1 MFWDLPGTQRYLAAA
16 VESLRRG
23 RHVLLV
29 LPDIR
34 RDESLVPR
42 LLEGVRL
49 SGDGELTPLCG
60 AHEAV
65 DPLGWVVE
73 QFGLPCHTVATVGE
87 LLKCELA
94 PSRYVMIQGIPDE
107 GDVAVAWSR
116 FFSRIAESAQGLDGP
131 SLVFSGT
138 VGPRFPVPAKN
149 VRLDVSDFW
158 GVLGDVD
165 VELVVGDSLRRF
177 PPPTVASRF
186 WARALCRG
194 FAAGDPELAAALV
207 ERLPRDPV
215 AVAAV
220 IRDAR
225 PLAGSAESASVPV
238 RGGNMG
244 AFLSHRAPDP
254 PRNGHD
260 RFLWARGLLD
270 WQEGRGYTLSSA
282 ISCSADDKEL
292 DRRLWAGQQE
302 VFLPLVERVRCEA
315 CDTLRRLF
323 GERWAESLGTGASLD
338 IDSVRDEI
346 GGLARLVNRRGLRGR
361 VPDGLIDSVLR
372 WRDIRN
378 SLSHREYVRL
388 ASLETAFDE
397 YRKLV
402 SSARS
407 CGARE
412 RVGS

>member
-1 MFWDLPGTQRYLAAA
+1 M
-16 VESLRRG
+16 
-23 RHVLLV
+23 
-29 LPDIR
+29 
-34 RDESLVPR
+34 
-42 LLEGVRL
+42 
-49 SGDGELTPLCG
+49 
-60 AHEAV
+60 
-65 DPLGWVVE
+65 
-73 QFGLPCHTVATVGE
+73 
-87 LLKCELA
+87 
-94 PSRYVMIQGIPDE
+94 
-107 GDVAVAWSR
+107 
-116 FFSRIAESAQGLDGP
+116 
-131 SLVFSGT
+131 
-138 VGPRFPVPAKN
+138 
-149 VRLDVSDFW
+149 
-158 GVLGDVD
+158 D

-207 ERLPRDPV
+207 ERLPRDSA

-225 PLAGSAESASVPV
+225 PLAESAESATLPG
-238 RGGNMG
+238 RGGSVG

-282 ISCSADDKEL
+282 ISCSADEKER

-302 VFLPLVERVRCEA
+302 VLLPLVERVRWEA

-323 GERWAESLGTGASLD
+323 GERWAESLGAGASLD
-338 IDSVRDEI
+338 MDSVRNEI
-346 GGLARLVNRRGLRGR
+346 GGLARLVNRRELREKLPPGL
-361 VPDGLIDSVLR
+361 VASVLR

-378 SLSHREYVRL
+378 SLSHGGYVSL

-407 CGARE
+407 CCGRE